1 MNGQYQLPTLT
12 GALSGYGCMA
22 LFILNLDTQKAWILP
37 YVNSKLFSQV
47 LADFAQHF
55 GVGQDKHIVLV
66 VDQAGWHTS
75 EQVKIPPGIHLSFLP
90 AYSPELQPAER
101 LWSLTNE
108 PIANRTF
115 ESLDELEEVL
125 VECCRQLLSRPD
137 FIRGLTNFYWWSELV
152 V

>member
-90 AYSPELQPAER
+90 AYSPEL
-101 LWSLTNE
+101 
-108 PIANRTF
+108 
-115 ESLDELEEVL
+115 
-125 VECCRQLLSRPD
+125 
-137 FIRGLTNFYWWSELV
+137 
-152 V
+152 